1 MVFQFEVFLV
11 LTIAQNQW
19 LAQVQ
24 HPLRRAGFLFA
35 LVYVFIEF
43 SGVHELIAMA
53 TGVKPYILIVVTVPM
68 MLLVLGSGGFQRTLR
83 CPVAKYWIGFA
94 IWMII
99 SVPFSSWRGQSMFL
113 AVSWIRAVLPILFA
127 IAGCVMTVWEFN
139 RLMTV
144 LAAAAAVNVLAGRLF
159 ANQIS
164 GRLELSGSTISDPND
179 YAAHLILVLP
189 FLLLVVADPR
199 RSVVVRA
206 VASVLAIYGLYLIL
220 STGSR
225 GGLLAVGVAILFC
238 LWKLRPRQKITLAVV
253 AAILACVAIAVLPQQ
268 VLSRFVTIFSSD
280 NKLENDG
287 ALSAATESAEA
298 RNYLLR
304 QSVLVTLSHP
314 FFGVGMGQFQN
325 YEGEM
330 SRKAI
335 GGPGYWNETH
345 NSFTQASSEMG
356 IPALLFYLAAIIATY
371 RMLDR
376 VYGLAQQQ
384 SSTPGV
390 QRIKV
395 TAFYL
400 LLSLVGFCAAS
411 FFLSLAYR
419 FYLPAF
425 AGLAIA
431 LTRAVKQSTAAA
443 PTRSPDI
450 AYALD
455 Q

>member
-1 MVFQFEVFLV
+1 M
-11 LTIAQNQW
+11 
-19 LAQVQ
+19 Q

-43 SGVHELIAMA
+43 SGVHELIALA
-53 TGVKPYILIVVTVPM
+53 TGVKPYILIVVSVPM

-83 CPVAKYWIGFA
+83 CPVAKYWMGFA

-99 SVPFSSWRGQSMFL
+99 SVPFSSWRGQSVFL
-113 AVSWIRAVLPILFA
+113 AVTWIRAVLPILFA
-127 IAGCVMTVWEFN
+127 IAGCVMTLREFN
-139 RLMTV
+139 HLMTV
-144 LAAAAAVNVLAGRLF
+144 LAAAAVVNVLAGGLF
-159 ANQIS
+159 ANQIL
-164 GRLELSGSTISDPND
+164 GRLELAGTTISDPND

-199 RSVVVRA
+199 RSAVIRA
-206 VASVLAIYGLYLIL
+206 VASVLTMYGLYLIL

-280 NKLENDG
+280 NKLESDS
-287 ALSAATESAEA
+287 ALSAATGSAEA

-335 GGPGYWNETH
+335 GGSGYWNETH

-356 IPALLFYLAAIIATY
+356 VPALLFYLAAIIATY

-376 VYGLAQQQ
+376 VYRLAQQQ

-425 AGLAIA
+425 AGMAIA
-431 LTRAVKQSTAAA
+431 LARAVKQSAVAA
-443 PTRSPDI
+443 PPAPTPSPDI
-450 AYALD
+450 VYALD

>member
-1 MVFQFEVFLV
+1 M
-11 LTIAQNQW
+11 
-19 LAQVQ
+19 
-24 HPLRRAGFLFA
+24 
-35 LVYVFIEF
+35 
-43 SGVHELIAMA
+43 
-53 TGVKPYILIVVTVPM
+53 
-68 MLLVLGSGGFQRTLR
+68 
-83 CPVAKYWIGFA
+83 
-94 IWMII
+94 
-99 SVPFSSWRGQSMFL
+99 
-113 AVSWIRAVLPILFA
+113 
-127 IAGCVMTVWEFN
+127 
-139 RLMTV
+139 
-144 LAAAAAVNVLAGRLF
+144 
-159 ANQIS
+159 
-164 GRLELSGSTISDPND
+164 
-179 YAAHLILVLP
+179 
-189 FLLLVVADPR
+189 
-199 RSVVVRA
+199 
-206 VASVLAIYGLYLIL
+206 
-220 STGSR
+220 
-225 GGLLAVGVAILFC
+225 
-238 LWKLRPRQKITLAVV
+238 AVV
-253 AAILACVAIAVLPQQ
+253 AAILACAAIVVIPQQ
-268 VLSRFVTIFSSD
+268 VLSRFATIFSSD

-287 ALSAATESAEA
+287 ALSAATESAEV

-371 RMLDR
+371 RMLNR
-376 VYGLAQQQ
+376 VYRLAQQQ

-431 LTRAVKQSTAAA
+431 LTRAVRQSAA
-443 PTRSPDI
+443 PAPPAPTPSPDI
-450 AYALD
+450 VYALD

>member
-1 MVFQFEVFLV
+1 LV
-11 LTIAQNQW
+11 LTIAQHQW

-35 LVYVFIEF
+35 LAYVFIEF
-43 SGVHELIAMA
+43 SSVHELIAMA

-94 IWMII
+94 MWMII
-99 SVPFSSWRGQSMFL
+99 SVPFSSWRGQAVLL

-127 IAGCVMTVWEFN
+127 IAGCVMTLREFN

-159 ANQIS
+159 AKHIS
-164 GRLELSGSTISDPND
+164 GRLELAGTTISDPND

-189 FLLLVVADPR
+189 FLVLVIVDPR
-199 RSVVVRA
+199 RSMMVRA
-206 VASVLAIYGLYLIL
+206 VSSILTMYGLYLIL

-225 GGLLAVGVAILFC
+225 GGFLAVGVVILFC
-238 LWKLRPRQKITLAVV
+238 LWKLRPRQKISLAVV

-268 VLSRFVTIFSSD
+268 VLLRFATIFSSD
-280 NKLENDG
+280 NKLESDS
-287 ALSAATESAEA
+287 ALSSATESAEA
-298 RNYLLR
+298 RSYLLR

-314 FFGVGMGQFQN
+314 LFGVGMGQFQN

-356 IPALLFYLAAIIATY
+356 IPALLFYLAAIIGTY
-371 RMLDR
+371 RMLNR
-376 VYGLAQQQ
+376 LYRLTQQQ
-384 SSTPGV
+384 TSTPGV
-390 QRIKV
+390 QRITV

-431 LTRAVKQSTAAA
+431 LTRAVRQSAA
-443 PTRSPDI
+443 PAPPAPTPLPDI
-450 AYALD
+450 I
-455 Q
+455 

>member
-1 MVFQFEVFLV
+1 
-11 LTIAQNQW
+11 
-19 LAQVQ
+19 
-24 HPLRRAGFLFA
+24 
-35 LVYVFIEF
+35 
-43 SGVHELIAMA
+43 
-53 TGVKPYILIVVTVPM
+53 
-68 MLLVLGSGGFQRTLR
+68 ML
-83 CPVAKYWIGFA
+83 
-94 IWMII
+94 
-99 SVPFSSWRGQSMFL
+99 L

-127 IAGCVMTVWEFN
+127 IAGCVMTLREFN

-144 LAAAAAVNVLAGRLF
+144 LAAAAGVNVLAGRLF

-164 GRLELSGSTISDPND
+164 GRLELAGTTISDPND

-189 FLLLVVADPR
+189 FLLLVIMEPR
-199 RSVVVRA
+199 RSTMVRA
-206 VASVLAIYGLYLIL
+206 LASGLTLYGLYLII

-225 GGLLAVGVAILFC
+225 GGLLALGVAVLFC
-238 LWKLRPRQKITLAVV
+238 IWKLRPRQKIAVAMV
-253 AAILACVAIAVLPQQ
+253 AAILACAAIVVIPQQ
-268 VLSRFVTIFSSD
+268 VLSRFATIFSSD

-376 VYGLAQQQ
+376 VYRLAQQQ

-431 LTRAVKQSTAAA
+431 LGRAVKQCAA
-443 PTRSPDI
+443 PAPSLSPDVV
-450 AYALD
+450 YALD

>member
-1 MVFQFEVFLV
+1 LFSQFEEFLV
-11 LTIAQNQW
+11 LTIAQHQW

-24 HPLRRAGFLFA
+24 HPLRRAAFLFA

-68 MLLVLGSGGFQRTLR
+68 ILLILGSGGFQRTLR

-127 IAGCVMTVWEFN
+127 IAGCVMTFREFN

-144 LAAAAAVNVLAGRLF
+144 LAAAAAVNVLAGHLF

-164 GRLELSGSTISDPND
+164 GRLELAGTTIADPND

-189 FLLLVVADPR
+189 FLLLVIVDQPR
-199 RSVVVRA
+199 PALVRA
-206 VASVLAIYGLYLIL
+206 VASGLTLYGLYLII

-225 GGLLAVGVAILFC
+225 GGLLALGVAVLFC
-238 LWKLRPRQKITLAVV
+238 IWKLRPRQKIAVAVV
-253 AAILACVAIAVLPQQ
+253 AAILACAAIVVIPQQ
-268 VLSRFVTIFSSD
+268 VLSRFATIFSSD
-280 NKLENDG
+280 NKLESDG

-376 VYGLAQQQ
+376 VYRLAQQQ

-395 TAFYL
+395 IAFYL

-431 LTRAVKQSTAAA
+431 LGRAVKQCAA
-443 PTRSPDI
+443 PAPTPSRDVV
-450 AYALD
+450 YALD

>member
-1 MVFQFEVFLV
+1 
-11 LTIAQNQW
+11 
-19 LAQVQ
+19 
-24 HPLRRAGFLFA
+24 
-35 LVYVFIEF
+35 VYVFIEF
-43 SGVHELIAMA
+43 SGVHELIALA
-53 TGVKPYILIVVTVPM
+53 TGVKPYILIVVSVPM

-83 CPVAKYWIGFA
+83 CPVAKYWMGFA

-99 SVPFSSWRGQSMFL
+99 SVPFSSWRGQSVFL
-113 AVSWIRAVLPILFA
+113 AVTWIRAVLPILFA
-127 IAGCVMTVWEFN
+127 IAGCVMTLREFN
-139 RLMTV
+139 HLMTV
-144 LAAAAAVNVLAGRLF
+144 LAAAAVVNVLAGGLF
-159 ANQIS
+159 ANQIL
-164 GRLELSGSTISDPND
+164 GRLELAGTTISDPND

-199 RSVVVRA
+199 RSAVIRA
-206 VASVLAIYGLYLIL
+206 VASVLTMYGLYLIL

-280 NKLENDG
+280 NKLESDS
-287 ALSAATESAEA
+287 ALSAATGSAEA

-356 IPALLFYLAAIIATY
+356 VPALLFYLAAIIATY

-376 VYGLAQQQ
+376 VYRLAQQQ

-425 AGLAIA
+425 AGMAIA
-431 LTRAVKQSTAAA
+431 LARAVKQSAVAA
-443 PTRSPDI
+443 PPAPTPSPDI
-450 AYALD
+450 VYALD